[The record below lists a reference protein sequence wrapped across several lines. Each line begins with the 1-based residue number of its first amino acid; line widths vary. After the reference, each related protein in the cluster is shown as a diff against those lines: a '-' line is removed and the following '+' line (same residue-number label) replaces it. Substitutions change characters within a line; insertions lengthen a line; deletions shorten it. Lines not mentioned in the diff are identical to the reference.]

1 MKDEQIYQLM
11 KLLPE
16 EYLDEDLQY
25 HMQRAAE
32 PSRPH
37 RLSYRIAALLRR
49 RKTEPLHNKIDELMR
64 ETVCREAARRAKRNH
79 LKVSQTKKKQ
89 EDFMKEE
96 KHACKLNKASLLLI
110 CAIVLALGGTA
121 AAVGYSLHKQMQDSQ
136 NELENELFEDDTPL
150 DLEHAVI
157 SPKLTNQLDQAEC
170 HQFAK
175 TQSGFY
181 YKGKWKKSGT
191 DHEIIMQDSST
202 YTWYETYPLLRYFDE
217 NSGETVTVCAKPNCL
232 HDGNEFCVATTKNY
246 EVISG
251 YVYLDGYVY
260 AVALDNIELNKNPEG
275 CTKFP
280 TVLLRYAPDGTEVTA
295 IATLRESQYQSMG
308 YSYSGMYVEMIAHRG
323 QLWVYLP
330 YNEQFTVKDENM
342 QIVEAESRG
351 GYEMYCYEPE
361 TKKVTVLATTGEPQK
376 DYYPYTAGAP
386 CMRGIG
392 NYVYFHK
399 VAGDWRDPVKSSGV
413 YRIDCR
419 TGLIEQVLN
428 LKSEK
433 SAFYTVSGDD
443 IYYSFITT
451 SNQSATDASFFKY
464 DMKTQET
471 TELIPFFDL
480 AKTKA
485 DWLDKEKTGYDF
497 GRNADIGFSNI
508 IAAEGYVYV
517 PWNLNDHR
525 DEDET
530 LSYNYITRFD
540 ADGNYETVDLG
551 NAKGTELPEDYVRS
565 YVEKNGYWDNKTE
578 TCTKPED
585 LTEAD
590 IQKAIKDQYIGS
602 QPLTFS
608 SLAYDRGYFYFNE
621 FRCVYRITQEEL
633 FGDMNVERLFLKDTD
648 IE

>member
-1 MKDEQIYQLM
+1 MKKQDYRRAVSGIHWSAKKRSLIEE
-11 KLLPE
+11 KLREPI
-16 EYLDEDLQY
+16 
-25 HMQRAAE
+25 RAQK
-32 PSRPH
+32 PSRSS
-37 RLSYRIAALLRR
+37 L
-49 RKTEPLHNKIDELMR
+49 
-64 ETVCREAARRAKRNH
+64 TVEQNGIR
-79 LKVSQTKKKQ
+79 VYQTYYTQ
-89 EDFMKEE
+89 EDDYMKRERSE
-96 KHACKLNKASLLLI
+96 RKLHKMYLI
-110 CAIVLALGGTA
+110 LIA
-121 AAVGYSLHKQMQDSQ
+121 AAVLTIGGTIAGIAMAEKKHPSGEFDYDDSEIV
-136 NELENELFEDDTPL
+136 NDIPP

-181 YKGKWKKSGT
+181 YAGNRGT
-191 DHEIIMQDSST
+191 ERQITMENGRV
-202 YTWYETYPLLRYFDE
+202 YTITDNCAFLRYFDE
-217 NSGETVTVCAKPNCL
+217 KTGETVTVCAKPSCL

-246 EVISG
+246 EIISK

-295 IATLRESQYQSMG
+295 VATLRESQYQSIDYG
-308 YSYSGMYVEMIAHRG
+308 HSNCDVEIVAHRG
-323 QLWVYLP
+323 QLWIYLP
-330 YNEQFTVKDENM
+330 YIEQFETKDANM
-342 QIVEAESRG
+342 NIISAESRG
-351 GYEMYCYEPE
+351 AYEMYCYEPE

-376 DYYPYTAGAP
+376 DYHPYTAGAP

-392 NYVYFHK
+392 DYVYFHK
-399 VAGDWRDPVKSSGV
+399 ISGDWRDPVKSSGV

-419 TGLIEQVLN
+419 TGVIEQVLD
-428 LKSEK
+428 LKREK
-433 SAFYTVSGDD
+433 SAYYTVSGDD

-517 PWNLNDHR
+517 PWNLNDFR
-525 DEDET
+525 DEDEA

-551 NAKGTELPEDYVRS
+551 NAKGTELPEEYVRS
-565 YVEKNGYWDNKTE
+565 YVAKNGYWDNKTE
-578 TCTKPED
+578 TYTKPED

-602 QPLTFS
+602 DPIS
-608 SLAYDRGYFYFNE
+608 SGSLFYDRGYFYFNE